1 MSFYIT
7 TPIYYVNAQP
17 HLGHAYTTI
26 AVDVLARHMRQRGE
40 DVFFLTGTDEHGE
53 PVADA
58 ARAQG
63 LEPKELADRNAERF
77 KSLMPR
83 LEASNDFFIR
93 TSDEQHKRK
102 VQEVL
107 QRVHDKGH
115 VYKGMYEGWYCPRC
129 ADFKVENEILEGNR
143 CPIHEIPLTR
153 EREEN
158 WFFRLSTF
166 QEPLERLYAEQRDFV
181 MPQRHYNEAR
191 AFITSGL
198 QDVSLSRGRLQWG
211 VTVPWDPSHVFY
223 VWFDALLN
231 YYTALSY
238 ARPGED
244 LTERFWPPT
253 YHVIGKDILKF
264 HTVFW
269 PALLMAAELPL
280 PEHVFVHGF
289 LLGADGRKMSKS
301 LGNVLDPFEVMEQ
314 FSTDALRF
322 YLMRDVA
329 FGSDG
334 AVGMDAVRS
343 RYESELAN
351 EYGNLA
357 SRSVAMILRYREGA
371 VPAAATDPALRPDFE
386 GLPEQVAALLDRA
399 EATQALELIWQ
410 RVRRL
415 NRYVE
420 ERAPWQ
426 LAKDPDSAAALDQT
440 LASLAEGVR
449 ALSVLLHP
457 YMPSSTTK
465 LLAALGAGPPDYAT
479 AGFAERP
486 AAAQVSALEPL
497 FPKRA

>member
-26 AVDVLARHMRQRGE
+26 AADVIARHMRQRGE
-40 DVFFLTGTDEHGE
+40 DVFFLTGTDEYGE

-63 LEPKELADRNAERF
+63 LEPRELADRNAERF
-77 KSLMPR
+77 KALMPR
-83 LEASNDFFIR
+83 LEISNDFFIR
-93 TSDEQHKRK
+93 TSDPEHGVK

-107 QRVHDKGH
+107 ERVHDNGYT
-115 VYKGMYEGWYCPRC
+115 YKGIYEGWYCPRC

-143 CPIHEIPLTR
+143 CPIHEIELTL
-153 EREEN
+153 EQEEN

-181 MPQRHYNEAR
+181 MPPHHYNEAHS
-191 AFITSGL
+191 FILSGL
-198 QDVSLSRGRLQWG
+198 QDVSLSRARLTWG
-211 VTVPWDPSHVFY
+211 VPVPWDPGHVFY

-244 LTERFWPPT
+244 LTARFWPAT
-253 YHVIGKDILKF
+253 YHIIGKDILKF

-280 PEHVFVHGF
+280 PGHVFVHGF

-301 LGNVLDPFEVMEQ
+301 LGNVLDPFEVIDQ
-314 FSTDALRF
+314 YGTDALRF
-322 YLMRDVA
+322 YLMRDVP
-329 FGSDG
+329 FGGDG
-334 AVGMDAVRS
+334 AVGMDAVNT
-343 RYESELAN
+343 RYETELAN

-357 SRSVAMILRYREGA
+357 SRTIAMVRRYRDGVVPA
-371 VPAAATDPALRPDFE
+371 VPTDPSLDAELE
-386 GLPEQVAALLDRA
+386 GLPQEVAALMDRA
-399 EATQALELIWQ
+399 EPTVALDRIWQ

-420 ERAPWQ
+420 EQAPWQ
-426 LAKDPDSAAALDQT
+426 LAKDPGAADDLDRT
-440 LASLAEGVR
+440 LASLVEGLRTVNVM
-449 ALSVLLHP
+449 LEP
-457 YMPSSTTK
+457 YMPATTVK
-465 LLAALGAGPPDYAT
+465 LRDALGSPG
-479 AGFAERP
+479 GS
-486 AAAQVSALEPL
+486 VGSLEPL

>member
-26 AVDVLARHMRQRGE
+26 AADVLARHMRQRGE

-83 LEASNDFFIR
+83 LDVSNDFFIR
-93 TSDEQHKRK
+93 TSDEQHKAK

-107 QRVHDKGH
+107 ERVHDNGYT
-115 VYKGMYEGWYCPRC
+115 YKGLYEGWYCPRC

-143 CPIHEIPLTR
+143 CPIHEIPLIR

-158 WFFRLSTF
+158 WFFRLSSF
-166 QEPLERLYAEQRDFV
+166 QEPLERLYAEHPDFV
-181 MPQRHYNEAR
+181 MPPHHFNEAR
-191 AFITSGL
+191 SFIAQGL
-198 QDVSLSRGRLQWG
+198 QDVSLSRARLHWG
-211 VTVPWDPSHVFY
+211 VTVPWDTGHVFY

-244 LTERFWPPT
+244 LTDRFWPAT
-253 YHVIGKDILKF
+253 YHIIGKDILKF

-280 PEHVFVHGF
+280 PHHVFVHGF

-301 LGNVLDPFEVMEQ
+301 LGNVLDPFEVMENYG
-314 FSTDALRF
+314 TDALRF
-322 YLMRDVA
+322 YLMRDVP

-334 AVGMDAVRS
+334 AVGMDGVRT
-343 RYESELAN
+343 RYDSELAN

-357 SRSVAMILRYREGA
+357 SRTIAMVQRYRDGV
-371 VPAAATDPALRPDFE
+371 VPAVATDPHLDAELE
-386 GLPEQVAALLDRA
+386 GLPQEVAALMDRA
-399 EATQALELIWQ
+399 EPTVALDRVWQ

-420 ERAPWQ
+420 ETAPWQ
-426 LAKDPDSAAALDQT
+426 LARDPADADRLDGALAT
-440 LASLAEGVR
+440 LVEGLRTVNVM
-449 ALSVLLHP
+449 LEP
-457 YMPSSTTK
+457 FMPESTAK
-465 LLAALGAGPPDYAT
+465 LRAALGAPGGAVT
-479 AGFAERP
+479 
-486 AAAQVSALEPL
+486 ALEPL